1 MHVLIIIRLA
11 VDLMIKNVC
20 VFASSCN
27 YLDDIYYQEA
37 SKFGDLLSQNGFN
50 MVYGGSSLGL
60 MWACAEQVKKN
71 GGRIIGVMPEKL
83 HNMGVYTDEC
93 VELIVTKGMRER
105 KAKMD
110 EISDAVVALPGGFGT
125 LEELSEM
132 IVQKQLGYNNKPIV
146 LLNING
152 FYDKLNEFFEQII
165 DENFARQTS
174 RELYFIAQTP
184 FDAVEYLKNYVPR
197 EFAISKAQIYER

>member
-1 MHVLIIIRLA
+1 
-11 VDLMIKNVC
+11 MIKNVC

-27 YLDDIYYQEA
+27 YLDESYYQEA
-37 SKFGDLLSQNGFN
+37 FEFGDLLSINGFD

-60 MWACAEQVKKN
+60 MWACAEQVKNN

-83 HNMGVYTDEC
+83 YNIGISTDVC
-93 VELIVTKGMRER
+93 VELIITEGIRER

-146 LLNING
+146 LLNTNG

-165 DENFARQTS
+165 EEKFARQNS
-174 RELYFIAQTP
+174 RELYYIAQTP
-184 FDAVEYLKNYVPR
+184 KDAVEYLKNYVPK
-197 EFAISKAQIYER
+197 ELAISKAQIYER

>member
-1 MHVLIIIRLA
+1 MT
-11 VDLMIKNVC
+11 DIKRVC

-27 YLDDIYYQEA
+27 YLEPSYYVVAEE
-37 SKFGDLLSQNGFN
+37 FGDLLGKAGFD

-60 MWACAEQVKKN
+60 MWACANKVKEN
-71 GGRIIGVMPEKL
+71 GCQIIGVMPEKL
-83 HNMGVYTDEC
+83 HNMGVNTDEC
-93 VELIVTKGMRER
+93 VELFVTPCMRSR

-146 LLNING
+146 ILNTNG
-152 FYDKLNEFFEQII
+152 FYNKLIELFEQMI
-165 DENFARQTS
+165 ELKFASDNVRK
-174 RELYFIAQTP
+174 LFFIASTP
-184 FDAVEYLKNYVPR
+184 YEAVEYLKNYIPENVKVTK
-197 EFAISKAQIYER
+197 EQIYKR